1 MEFHKPRAAK
11 LDYLL
16 MAVGTALMAVSINSI
31 YDPISM
37 VTGGFTGAAIIIKEL
52 TAGIIPGGIPLWL
65 TNIVLNIP
73 VFILCLKIKGVRFLK
88 RTLFA
93 TMALS
98 FWLWILPVIPLGID
112 DFVLASL
119 FGGAIGG
126 IGIGLVLM
134 GRATTGG
141 TDLVAALIQHF
152 MKQYSI
158 VKIMQVVDGLIVV
171 LGAYVFGITRAM
183 YAIIAIFVT
192 SWISDYLL
200 EGVNFA
206 KVAFIIT
213 EKKDEVA
220 AEILKTTE
228 RGITS
233 MDAQGMY
240 SGQHKNLLFCVVSKK
255 EIVDLKEAVACI
267 DPSAFVVVSDA
278 REVLG
283 EGFQECKTP

>member
-31 YDPISM
+31 YDTISM

-52 TAGIIPGGIPLWL
+52 TAGFIPGGIPLWL
-65 TNIVLNIP
+65 TNIVLYVP

-93 TMALS
+93 TVALS

-126 IGIGLVLM
+126 IGIGMVLM

-158 VKIMQVVDGLIVV
+158 VKIMQEIG
-171 LGAYVFGITRAM
+171 RAH
-183 YAIIAIFVT
+183 V
-192 SWISDYLL
+192 
-200 EGVNFA
+200 
-206 KVAFIIT
+206 
-213 EKKDEVA
+213 
-220 AEILKTTE
+220 
-228 RGITS
+228 
-233 MDAQGMY
+233 
-240 SGQHKNLLFCVVSKK
+240 
-255 EIVDLKEAVACI
+255 
-267 DPSAFVVVSDA
+267 
-278 REVLG
+278 
-283 EGFQECKTP
+283 

>member
-52 TAGIIPGGIPLWL
+52 TAGFIPGGIPLWL
-65 TNIVLNIP
+65 TNIVLNVP

-93 TMALS
+93 TVALS

-126 IGIGLVLM
+126 IGIGMVLM

-158 VKIMQVVDGLIVV
+158 VKIMQVVDGLIVI

-213 EKKDEVA
+213 EKRDEVA

-233 MDAQGMY
+233 MDARGMY
-240 SGQHKNLLFCVVSKK
+240 SGNQDRKSVV
-255 EIVDLKEAVACI
+255 
-267 DPSAFVVVSDA
+267 
-278 REVLG
+278 
-283 EGFQECKTP
+283 

>member
-1 MEFHKPRAAK
+1 MEFQKPRAAST
-11 LDYLL
+11 DYLL
-16 MAVGTALMAVSINSI
+16 MAVGTALMAVSINTI

-52 TAGIIPGGIPLWL
+52 TEWLVPGGIPLWL
-65 TNIVLNIP
+65 TNILLNIP
-73 VFILCLKIKGVRFLK
+73 VFLLCLKIKGVRFLK

-93 TMALS
+93 TLALS

-112 DFVLASL
+112 DLILSSL

-126 IGIGLVLM
+126 VGIGMVLM
-134 GRATTGG
+134 AKATTGG
-141 TDLVAALIQHF
+141 TDLVAALIQNYMRH
-152 MKQYSI
+152 YSI
-158 VKIMQVVDGLIVV
+158 VKILQVVDGLIVI
-171 LGAYVFGITRAM
+171 LGAYVFGITKAM
-183 YAIIAIFVT
+183 YAIIAIVVT
-192 SWISDYLL
+192 SWISDNML

-213 EKKDEVA
+213 EKKEEVA
-220 AEILKTTE
+220 AEILKTLD

-240 SGQHKNLLFCVVSKK
+240 SGEHRNLMFCVVGRK
-255 EIVDLKEAVACI
+255 EIVTLKEAIARI
-267 DPSAFVVVSDA
+267 DQDAFVVVSDA